1 MIGIDTFSWG
11 KLIKLYNIDEWKE
24 PIKKIIENIDW
35 FITVE
40 GRKEFEHFY
49 VDNLELLSHGTIVPI
64 LGTKIIEYQNKGFDA
79 NDASLLEYADERG
92 FRIITEDRPMILEG
106 VTSEKNIIFLIDF
119 FSELTENYNYFSTKE
134 LYHLVK
140 IFRKWRN
147 IKEDKAQAIRER
159 RLNKK

>member
-1 MIGIDTFSWG
+1 
-11 KLIKLYNIDEWKE
+11 
-24 PIKKIIENIDW
+24 
-35 FITVE
+35 
-40 GRKEFEHFY
+40 
-49 VDNLELLSHGTIVPI
+49 